1 MLGEGASKD
10 IDKVFK
16 KHNALGNKTQS
27 MSKPVFTSR
36 NLSSNASPSPNRFQ
50 KNALTTNAG
59 SNAEIKGVTSS
70 KIDKL
75 RFAKFRNGSSYIKT
89 GQTKVMSSKASE
101 TSVFTTTQSHFKTG
115 LKERVPLQN
124 QGNHYLHKYISEMT
138 KSGESLLD
146 SKIELTQRK

>member
-1 MLGEGASKD
+1 MKGEENTQSITSRNQERIQELHSKIKERSLQRMIGEAASKD
-10 IDKVFK
+10 IDRVFK

-50 KNALTTNAG
+50 KNALTTNTG

-89 GQTKVMSSKASE
+89 G
-101 TSVFTTTQSHFKTG
+101 
-115 LKERVPLQN
+115 
-124 QGNHYLHKYISEMT
+124 
-138 KSGESLLD
+138 
-146 SKIELTQRK
+146 